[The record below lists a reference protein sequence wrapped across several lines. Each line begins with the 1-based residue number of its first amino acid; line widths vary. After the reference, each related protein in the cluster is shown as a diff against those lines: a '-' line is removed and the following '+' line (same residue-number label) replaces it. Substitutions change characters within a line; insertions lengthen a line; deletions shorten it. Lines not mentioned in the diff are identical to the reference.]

1 MTEKYGT
8 NISGLT
14 AFEGDVSTDSGAP
27 LIDTDSD
34 GESAL
39 LFGPAAVREI
49 LAGIANGDFAL
60 PPDDADSDLSDE
72 NPLPYWT
79 FTDNSS
85 GGITAAV
92 VAEPSNGSG
101 NVLKVTLNTTNN
113 NNVQLTRYIPIPGS
127 RNREFVFN
135 PEFTAGK
142 FSAGTATP
150 TADAFVKISFQYY
163 KEDQATTTGTGD
175 SATATFTDIGSVK
188 TVAIGT
194 ANATRLAAPADA
206 GWMLVTLEI
215 GATGTVSAKSIEIA
229 ELRLVSGSSDLYI
242 AENTAPGTYGPARLR
257 QTNGVLSITPD
268 LGGSGSISF
277 GGAVSFS
284 SLTVSGTAG
293 TASVTLNNGNFL
305 AENGLFRGER
315 TAAGSAI
322 FTGALD
328 TDAGD
333 RFRIEAG
340 GTIEFGDGTTGS
352 GDTNLYR
359 SAASTLRTDDSF
371 AADTLSS
378 TLSVSA
384 GNGNFLADGPTT
396 RDVTPTTS
404 GRGAI
409 WTSIGDAVYRLER
422 YVAASTEEVKKNIAP
437 TTVAPEQFYALQLVD
452 FEYDQEKIEA
462 LRQTYPSLPDAVPGV
477 RRGVV
482 WEQVVEAMP
491 HAAIPAN
498 AGDPPSIDWE
508 ALYFAALVAI
518 QDLNQ
523 RLAVLEAE

>member
-1 MTEKYGT
+1 M
-8 NISGLT
+8 
-14 AFEGDVSTDSGAP
+14 
-27 LIDTDSD
+27 
-34 GESAL
+34 
-39 LFGPAAVREI
+39 
-49 LAGIANGDFAL
+49 
-60 PPDDADSDLSDE
+60 
-72 NPLPYWT
+72 
-79 FTDNSS
+79 
-85 GGITAAV
+85 
-92 VAEPSNGSG
+92 
-101 NVLKVTLNTTNN
+101 
-113 NNVQLTRYIPIPGS
+113 
-127 RNREFVFN
+127 
-135 PEFTAGK
+135 
-142 FSAGTATP
+142 
-150 TADAFVKISFQYY
+150 
-163 KEDQATTTGTGD
+163 
-175 SATATFTDIGSVK
+175 
-188 TVAIGT
+188 
-194 ANATRLAAPADA
+194 
-206 GWMLVTLEI
+206 
-215 GATGTVSAKSIEIA
+215 
-229 ELRLVSGSSDLYI
+229 
-242 AENTAPGTYGPARLR
+242 
-257 QTNGVLSITPD
+257 
-268 LGGSGSISF
+268 
-277 GGAVSFS
+277 
-284 SLTVSGTAG
+284 
-293 TASVTLNNGNFL
+293 TLNNGNFL

-315 TAAGSAI
+315 TAAGSAV

-328 TDAGD
+328 TDTGD

-352 GDTNLYR
+352 GDVNLYR
-359 SAASTLRTDDSF
+359 SSSTTLKTDDSF
-371 AADTLSS
+371 AADILSS

-437 TTVAPEQFYALQLVD
+437 TTVAAEQLYALELVD

-462 LRQTYPSLPDAVPGV
+462 LRETYPALPDAVPGV

-523 RLAVLEAE
+523 RLAALEAE